1 MASILAG
8 RLSPRRHC
16 RAAEMRESATPRHY
30 LHKSKPCLNDSAAL
44 VASQRA
50 NGRPAVKFEGY
61 LALKAAYS
69 VTYTID

>member
-30 LHKSKPCLNDSAAL
+30 LHKSRPCLNDS
-44 VASQRA
+44 VAPVVLHRA
-50 NGRPAVKFEGY
+50 DGRPAVKFEGY
-61 LALKAAYS
+61 LAVKAAYS
-69 VTYTID
+69 VTYTTD